1 MSTARGP
8 GAATSAPSVRRSEG
22 RWPIGTRADGSPL
35 ALPYL
40 RWEGGPGAHLYIG
53 ITIHGDEITGQAS
66 LWRVGAWLEQSVLHG
81 TVTAVPV
88 QNPEGF
94 NYAVRGVP
102 GRTVDPNRAYPGDAA
117 GETMERITA
126 RLTDAAL
133 SADAAIDVHTAGWA
147 MPYVLLDPVA
157 DAAVAERTRGL
168 ARATGITLIEEFA
181 ADDYEKEG
189 LAASLPP
196 AMLAAGKPAFTL
208 ELGGHGHIE
217 WSHVEAGAVAL
228 RNAIRHLG
236 IVAEE
241 SEGVKDVPVYEDE
254 GHRRTAFF
262 CDHGG
267 LVEFVVRPGD
277 PVTAGKRIARVRDV
291 YGRVI
296 EEILSPRGGFVL
308 ALTPLNAVWTGAY
321 LGEIAAEE

>member
-1 MSTARGP
+1 MSP
-8 GAATSAPSVRRSEG
+8 QAPAVRRSEG
-22 RWPIGTRADGSPL
+22 RWEIGTRADGSPI

-53 ITIHGDEITGQAS
+53 VTIHGDEITGQAS
-66 LWRVGAWLEQSVLHG
+66 LWRVGAWLEQSALHG

-94 NYAVRGVP
+94 NYAVRGIP
-102 GRTVDPNRAYPGDAA
+102 GRTVDPNRAYPGDAL

-126 RLTDAAL
+126 RITEAAVA
-133 SADAAIDVHTAGWA
+133 ADAAIDVHTAGWA

-157 DAAVAERTRGL
+157 DPALAARTRAL
-168 ARATGITLIEEFA
+168 ARATGITLVEEFA
-181 ADDYEKEG
+181 SEDYEKEG

-196 AMLAAGKPAFTL
+196 AVLAAGKPAFTL
-208 ELGGHGHIE
+208 ELGGQGHIE
-217 WSHVEAGAVAL
+217 WAHVEAGAVAL

-236 IVAEE
+236 IVVDE

-254 GHRRTAFF
+254 GRRRSAFF

-277 PVTAGKRIARVRDV
+277 DVPHGKRIARIRDV

-296 EEILSPRGGFVL
+296 EEIKAPHAGVIL
-308 ALTPLNAVWTGAY
+308 ALTPTNAVWTGAY
-321 LGEIAAEE
+321 LGEIAAADIPLSP

>member
-1 MSTARGP
+1 MSTGK
-8 GAATSAPSVRRSEG
+8 GAAGTSPSVKRSEG
-22 RWPIGTRADGSPL
+22 KWPIGTRADGSPI
-35 ALPYL
+35 ALPYI
-40 RWEGGPGAHLYIG
+40 RWEGAPGAHLYIG
-53 ITIHGDEITGQAS
+53 VTIHGDEITGQAS

-102 GRTVDPNRAYPGDAA
+102 GRTVDPNRAYPGDHQ

-126 RLTDAAL
+126 RLTDAATA
-133 SADAAIDVHTAGWA
+133 ADAAIDVHTAGWA

-157 DAAVAERTRGL
+157 DTALAEKTRGL
-168 ARATGITLIEEFA
+168 ARATGITLVEEFA
-181 ADDYEKEG
+181 SDDYEKEG

-196 AMLAAGKPAFTL
+196 AVLAAGKPAFTL

-217 WSHVEAGAVAL
+217 WGHVEAGAVAL
-228 RNAIRHLG
+228 RNAIRHLD
-236 IVAEE
+236 IVTDAR
-241 SEGVKDVPVYEDE
+241 EGVKDVPVFEDE

-267 LVEFVVRPGD
+267 LVEFTVRPGD
-277 PVTAGKRIARVRDV
+277 PVVRGRRIGRVRDV

-296 EEILSPRGGFVL
+296 EEIHAPRSGFVL
-308 ALTPLNAVWTGAY
+308 ALAATNAVWTGAY
-321 LGEIAAEE
+321 LGEIAAEDT

>member
-1 MSTARGP
+1 MSASP
-8 GAATSAPSVRRSEG
+8 AVKRSEG
-22 RWPIGTRADGSPL
+22 RWPIGARADGSPI
-35 ALPYL
+35 ALPFL
-40 RWEGGPGAHLYIG
+40 RWEGAPGPHLYLG
-53 ITIHGDEITGQAS
+53 VTIHGDEITGQAS
-66 LWRVGAWLEQSVLHG
+66 LWRVGAWLEQSVLTG

-102 GRTVDPNRAYPGDAA
+102 GRTVDPNRAYPGDAR

-126 RLTDAAL
+126 RITDAACA
-133 SADAAIDVHTAGWA
+133 ADATIDVHTAGWA

-157 DAAVAERTRGL
+157 DPALAERTREL
-168 ARATGITLIEEFA
+168 ARATGITLVEEFA
-181 ADDYEKEG
+181 SDDYEKEG

-196 AMLAAGKPAFTL
+196 VVHAAGKPAFTL

-217 WSHVEAGAVAL
+217 WAHVEAGAVAM

-236 IVAEE
+236 IVDEAPEA
-241 SEGVKDVPVYEDE
+241 VKDVPVVAAE
-254 GHRRTAFF
+254 GHRRVAFF

-267 LVEFVVRPGD
+267 LVEFTVRPGD
-277 PVTAGKRIARVRDV
+277 PVARGKRIGRVRDV
-291 YGRVI
+291 YGKVV
-296 EEILSPRGGFVL
+296 EELLAPRAGFVL
-308 ALTPLNAVWTGAY
+308 ALAPTNAVWSGAY